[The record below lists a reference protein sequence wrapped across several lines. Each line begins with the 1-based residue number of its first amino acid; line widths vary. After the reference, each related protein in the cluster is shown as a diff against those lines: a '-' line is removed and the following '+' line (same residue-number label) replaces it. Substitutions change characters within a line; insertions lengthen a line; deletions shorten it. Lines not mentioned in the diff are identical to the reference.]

1 MLKILIAPF
10 DYTQNL
16 KDLKTAI
23 EGYQTK
29 NSESR
34 GAVKTL
40 LTAVQ
45 TGQTQVKEEAERIK
59 NTFISG
65 GGQKQGVWGEMVL
78 NNILTNNLGFKEGRE
93 FLTQESYST
102 DEGNLQPDVI
112 INFPDGKSVIV
123 DSKVSLTAWDEY
135 ANSSD
140 QTVKD
145 YS

>member
-1 MLKILIAPF
+1 MINLLSVDFVVGISLGTILGLLIGFIVKSFLSKNFAENTDSTI

-29 NSESR
+29 NSEDR

-40 LTAVQ
+40 LTVQ

-93 FLTQESYST
+93 FLTQK
-102 DEGNLQPDVI
+102 LQ
-112 INFPDGKSVIV
+112 
-123 DSKVSLTAWDEY
+123 Y
-135 ANSSD
+135 R
-140 QTVKD
+140 
-145 YS
+145 

>member
-1 MLKILIAPF
+1 MINLLSVDFVVGISLGTILGLLIGFIVKSFLSKNFAENTDSTI

-29 NSESR
+29 NSEDR

-65 GGQKQGVWGEMVL
+65 GGQKQGVWG
-78 NNILTNNLGFKEGRE
+78 K
-93 FLTQESYST
+93 
-102 DEGNLQPDVI
+102 
-112 INFPDGKSVIV
+112 
-123 DSKVSLTAWDEY
+123 
-135 ANSSD
+135 
-140 QTVKD
+140 
-145 YS
+145 